1 MPVGC
6 LWASTAVRFRAV
18 VLLLLIVVPIVGFC
32 NCSMFCC
39 AYFVS
44 YTSFA
49 VILMGKRGLVAL
61 LCLHLVIVVWLSYSP
76 FSTNYARRYSLH
88 KTN

>member
-61 LCLHLVIVVWLSYSP
+61 LCLSSRDCCVAIILTIFYQLC
-76 FSTNYARRYSLH
+76 
-88 KTN
+88 